1 MAEPDVTV
9 RRVLG
14 DNIKR
19 IRQVRDMT
27 VRDLAARLK
36 PLGLSLAPSGVSEVE
51 NATRKVAADEL
62 LVFAI
67 ALNTSIIDLLMP
79 PDGESLT
86 VADNIEMGTDDLYW
100 WLRGDQPWPTDAP
113 LDEFAKAAHGHHKR
127 MLWLNNDP
135 VVRDVVVLQGAVSLA
150 QSGQSWRV
158 FAGTLAPGLKN
169 SLDQVNRSVGE
180 LIERIEDEDDAAR

>member
-1 MAEPDVTV
+1 MAEPDMTV

-51 NATRKVAADEL
+51 NATRKMAADEL

-67 ALNTSIIDLLMP
+67 ALKTSVIDLLMP

-86 VADNIEMGTDDLYW
+86 VANSIEMGTDDLYG
-100 WLRGDQPWPTDAP
+100 WLRGDQPWPADAP
-113 LDEFAKAAHGHHKR
+113 LDEFAKAAR
-127 MLWLNNDP
+127 
-135 VVRDVVVLQGAVSLA
+135 
-150 QSGQSWRV
+150 
-158 FAGTLAPGLKN
+158 
-169 SLDQVNRSVGE
+169 
-180 LIERIEDEDDAAR
+180 